1 MGDGEGI
8 TGNITSELNN
18 ASNVGTPNESDT
30 GLISKIK
37 SKFRLNK
44 NKEKKVIKQKQ
55 TSNSNESNNG
65 IGKQTTISNES
76 NNGKQTSISSE
87 SNNGKQSSI
96 NNGKISISNDGNLTC
111 VSDITQD
118 SSWEGMEEGEVAEY
132 LGEGNHAGKSVVEVD
147 FADGSQKR
155 PLSDS
160 SDDTVN
166 SADFAVPVGPAPRPS
181 KKKPAVVVS
190 MRQSRSVDVGDECS
204 RSRSPVRR
212 SSAGHFPQPAKHK
225 LPSSAAYDPKPKRVP
240 GVASF

>member
-1 MGDGEGI
+1 
-8 TGNITSELNN
+8 
-18 ASNVGTPNESDT
+18 
-30 GLISKIK
+30 
-37 SKFRLNK
+37 
-44 NKEKKVIKQKQ
+44 
-55 TSNSNESNNG
+55 
-65 IGKQTTISNES
+65 
-76 NNGKQTSISSE
+76 
-87 SNNGKQSSI
+87 
-96 NNGKISISNDGNLTC
+96 
-111 VSDITQD
+111 
-118 SSWEGMEEGEVAEY
+118 MEEGEVAEY

-155 PLSDS
+155 SLSDS

-190 MRQSRSVDVGDECS
+190 MGQSRSVDVGDECS

-212 SSAGHFPQPAKHK
+212 SSAGLFPQPAKHK